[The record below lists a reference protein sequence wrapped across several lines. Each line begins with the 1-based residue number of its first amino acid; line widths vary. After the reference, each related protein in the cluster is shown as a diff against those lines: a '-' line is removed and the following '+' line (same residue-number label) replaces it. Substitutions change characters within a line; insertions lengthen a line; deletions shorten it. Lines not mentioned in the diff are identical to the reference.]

1 MTTPEQPP
9 EERADFKALVQEI
22 RPELHRYCAR
32 MIGSVV
38 DAEDVV
44 QEALAK
50 AYASLPATSVA
61 NMRGWLFRIVHNK
74 AVDHLRRARNE
85 QLEYL
90 DEQALL
96 AEPEPQLEEQ
106 EMVAVALSVFLKL
119 APKQRSCVIL
129 KDVMGYSLAE
139 ISELLDATIPEVKA
153 ALHRGRVRLRELS
166 GSVNV
171 DANTDTVQT
180 VQPLDEQEQQLL
192 VRYIDRFNAHDFD
205 AVRAMLADEVRLD
218 LVNRLKRSGVAA
230 VGEYFH
236 NYEQVG
242 NWYLALGTVEH
253 RPAILVYQDRRVL
266 SLRRED
272 DQSAI
277 RLRPSSSES
286 AMEKPAYFMLLNWED
301 GKVSLIRDYRYVPYV
316 ANDAEMEEIKL

>member
-1 MTTPEQPP
+1 MTLPLTSSTQPQPP
-9 EERADFKALVQEI
+9 EDPADFKALVEQL

-32 MIGSVV
+32 MVGSVV

-50 AYASLPATSVA
+50 AYASLPATTVA
-61 NMRGWLFRIVHNK
+61 NMRGWLFRIAHNK
-74 AVDHLRRARNE
+74 AVDHLRRARHE

-96 AEPEPQLEEQ
+96 VEPDLQVEEQ

-139 ISELLDATIPEVKA
+139 ISELLDATIPEIKA

-166 GSVNV
+166 GSFSE
-171 DANTDTVQT
+171 DASISLVRP
-180 VQPLDEQEQQLL
+180 VAEQEQRLL
-192 VRYIDRFNAHDFD
+192 ARYIDRFNAHDFD

-218 LVNRLKRSGVAA
+218 LVNRLKLSGITA

-236 NYEQVG
+236 NYEQAER
-242 NWYLALGTVEH
+242 WHLALGTVEQ
-253 RPAILVYQDRRVL
+253 RPAILVYTDREQLSPPIYFILLTWDAGRV
-266 SLRRED
+266 
-272 DQSAI
+272 A
-277 RLRPSSSES
+277 
-286 AMEKPAYFMLLNWED
+286 
-301 GKVSLIRDYRYVPYV
+301 LIRDYRYVPYIIS
-316 ANDAEMEEIKL
+316 NAEMEEISQC